1 MNDDLEFKDLKLR
14 KTKIIA
20 RQILL
25 YFLDFYRYVIPIFD
39 KANVYRIPFKM
50 YDKFRDQ
57 DKEHFRLDLYR
68 LERAGFIKK
77 YFDGKELQIEL
88 MQKGKKL
95 LKTYLYQELVIS
107 KPKKWDKKWRLVIYD
122 IANDKK
128 DRRDVLRNKL
138 ENLGFLKLQ
147 ESVYVYPFECLK
159 EINLIKIMF
168 YLTPHVQYIVAERIE
183 SEINLIK
190 KFYDRGIIKKNMLT

>member
-14 KTKIIA
+14 KTKIVA

-25 YFLDFYRYVIPIFD
+25 YFLDVYRYVIPIFD

-57 DKEHFRLDLYR
+57 DREHFRLDMYR

-88 MQKGKKL
+88 IQKGKKL
-95 LKTYLYQELVIS
+95 LKTYLYQELVIP
-107 KPKKWDKKWRLVIYD
+107 KPKSWDKKWRLVIYD

-159 EINLIKIMF
+159 EIDLIKNIF
-168 YLTPHVQYIVAERIE
+168 YLAPHVQYIVAERVE
-183 SEINLIK
+183 TEIDLIK
-190 KFYDRGIIKKNMLT
+190 KFYDRGIIKKDMLT